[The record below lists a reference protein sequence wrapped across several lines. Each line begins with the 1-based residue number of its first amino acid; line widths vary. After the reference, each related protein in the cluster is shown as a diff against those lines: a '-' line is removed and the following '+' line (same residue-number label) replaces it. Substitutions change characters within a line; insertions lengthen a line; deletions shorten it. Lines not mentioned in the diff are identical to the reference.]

1 MESSPGTSAYR
12 HAVAQGHGRVFQA
25 ERDQHITEY
34 HTHYHQ
40 DPHAALAT
48 AHPGPE
54 SVRVPLAPRLRSP
67 VRDRRSLRRHLLDA
81 AAGTSTTDSVHVV
94 HGMPGCGKTAVA
106 QSIFDE
112 AVREHGVIG
121 LWVNAAGASSLR
133 AGMLSVAL
141 DRGAG
146 QDEVDA
152 AWARRR
158 PPADLVWHYLDKS
171 PGRWLLVLD
180 NADDPALLEGGWLR
194 TSSRGTTLVTT
205 RHGRA
210 PLWREADTHPLDVLD
225 IPDAVEV
232 LQDLAPG
239 SHDRAALEALAR
251 ELGCHPLALV
261 LAGSFLGHQ
270 LLEPVS
276 VDEYRRRLHDDP
288 NTILDLGASPGER
301 DVRRLISST
310 WQLSLD
316 MLADQG
322 NPEATTL
329 IRLLSCFA
337 ADPLPVGL
345 LTSDRLDVTAL
356 AQADPPLAGSRA
368 NHALHGLLEQ
378 SVVALLDVPGDPG
391 REPVRCIQA
400 HGLLLDSVSSRIP
413 LDQRDHVLSA
423 AATLLKQILAVRA
436 GVYPDSQTV
445 RLFVSHA
452 IALVRRCAA
461 GRSTS
466 LAAALA
472 VVRDLRTQTLDR
484 GDYTTAHLLAT
495 AVCDTAA
502 DIGADSLTDRFELAR
517 ALAGLGRFAE
527 AAELHRSTLAHRE
540 EELGPTHP
548 HVLDSAHALGL
559 ALYGLGAYAEDE
571 LHMGRAAEGRTE
583 VLGSGHPDTIESVA
597 CLAEAIGE
605 QERWAEAEALARPNL
620 AVAEQSLGTE
630 HPHTLISRIT
640 LAWVLSRRGPWSEAE
655 LLARSVIDGNE
666 GNLGTDHPRTLAARD
681 LLAGILLRQ
690 GRWNDAEEAART
702 VLAARERT
710 LGPEHPHTLA
720 IQARLARILTGAG
733 LTTTAR
739 EISAT
744 ALDAAARVLGPDHPI
759 AQECRRAHRE
769 ATAAPGPTPTDENEE
784 QAQ

>member
-1 MESSPGTSAYR
+1 MGT
-12 HAVAQGHGRVFQA
+12 
-25 ERDQHITEY
+25 DT
-34 HTHYHQ
+34 
-40 DPHAALAT
+40 P
-48 AHPGPE
+48 
-54 SVRVPLAPRLRSP
+54 
-67 VRDRRSLRRHLLDA
+67 
-81 AAGTSTTDSVHVV
+81 DSIHVV

-112 AVREHGVIG
+112 AVHEHGVIG

-133 AGMLSVAL
+133 AGMLAVAL

-158 PPADLVWHYLDKS
+158 PPADLVWHYLDRS
-171 PGRWLLVLD
+171 PDRWLLVLD
-180 NADDPALLEGGWLR
+180 NADDPALLDGGWLR
-194 TSSRGTTLVTT
+194 ASARGTTLITT

-239 SHDRAALEALAR
+239 GHDRAALEALAH

-276 VDEYRRRLHDDP
+276 VDEYRRRLRDDP
-288 NTILDLGASPGER
+288 NTVLDLGAFPGER

-316 MLADQG
+316 VLADQG

-329 IRLLSCFA
+329 IRLLSSFS

-345 LTSDRLDVTAL
+345 LAAARLDLTAL
-356 AQADPPLAGSRA
+356 AQADPPLAGSHA

-400 HGLLLDSVSSRIP
+400 HGLLLDSVWSRVP
-413 LDQRDHVLSA
+413 LDQRDQRDPILSA
-423 AATLLKQILAVRA
+423 AASLLKQFLAVRA
-436 GVYPDSQTV
+436 GVYPDAQTV

-452 IALVRRCAA
+452 ITLVRRCATV
-461 GRSTS
+461 RSPS
-466 LAAALA
+466 LTAALA
-472 VVRDLRTQTLDR
+472 VVRNLRTQTFDR

-495 AVCDTAA
+495 AVCDTS
-502 DIGADSLTDRFELAR
+502 ADSGPEALTDRFELAR

-527 AAELHRSTLAHRE
+527 AAELHRSTLARRE

-548 HVLDSAHALGL
+548 DVLDSTHALGL

-571 LHMGRAAEGRTE
+571 LHMRRAVDGRTE
-583 VLGSGHPDTIESVA
+583 VLGTGHPDTIESVA

-605 QERWAEAEALARPNL
+605 QGRWAEAEALARPNL
-620 AVAEQSLGTE
+620 TVAEQVLGAE
-630 HPHTLISRIT
+630 HPRTLISRIT

-666 GNLGTDHPRTLAARD
+666 RNLGANHPRTLAACD

-690 GRWNDAEEAART
+690 GRWSDAEEAART
-702 VLAARERT
+702 VLAARERA

-733 LTTTAR
+733 LTAAAR
-739 EISAT
+739 DISAT

-759 AQECRRAHRE
+759 TQECLRAHQE
-769 ATAAPGPTPTDENEE
+769 AGSATPEPMTTEENGERG
-784 QAQ
+784 Q